1 KIAFTR
7 ISKPTLPLKQREYI
21 QESITRFGYSLDIT
35 TTFKFS
41 FCLACNSAFQ
51 RKKSN
56 TNSKSSTPCKISLE
70 FDSNRNSSEDDKPAQ
85 TRSNSID
92 LNESDDKDND
102 NIEITLPS
110 KWMEIEVSSLDDI
123 LADIHLCV
131 KKLTEKNTNMAVI
144 MSLKNDKKKKQRG
157 RKENLYSEDS
167 EDENIDLQKKK
178 RKEIPKVDN
187 FSEILQQEGRIIQ
200 ELRKQYK
207 SSNSNFN
214 TPFFFAISPQMFS
227 FMQNPTTNN
236 SPNSPSNVL
245 SYPRQSVPSLDE
257 FFIKLDESLDGNEE
271 FTTKFKD
278 IFKEE

>member
-1 KIAFTR
+1 MTFQEYLIGTCLSCKKCLYCGVEFSIQKKMCTCDKT
-7 ISKPTLPLKQREYI
+7 IKPN
-21 QESITRFGYSLDIT
+21 IT

-131 KKLTEKNTNMAVI
+131 KKLTGNKNIMHPDYLVSFKSEKAIGAGTQLV
-144 MSLKNDKKKKQRG
+144 
-157 RKENLYSEDS
+157 
-167 EDENIDLQKKK
+167 DL
-178 RKEIPKVDN
+178 
-187 FSEILQQEGRIIQ
+187 
-200 ELRKQYK
+200 
-207 SSNSNFN
+207 
-214 TPFFFAISPQMFS
+214 
-227 FMQNPTTNN
+227 
-236 SPNSPSNVL
+236 
-245 SYPRQSVPSLDE
+245 
-257 FFIKLDESLDGNEE
+257 
-271 FTTKFKD
+271 
-278 IFKEE
+278 